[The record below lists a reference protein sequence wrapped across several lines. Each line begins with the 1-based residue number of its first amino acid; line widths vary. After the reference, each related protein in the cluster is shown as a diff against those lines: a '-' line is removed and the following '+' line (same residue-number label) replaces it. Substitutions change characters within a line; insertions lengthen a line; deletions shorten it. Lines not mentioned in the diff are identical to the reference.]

1 METEF
6 SICSVLFDVHLQ
18 DADHQNGQRAGEAL
32 DNLQTNMLNCGV
44 TWSNPWGCVTDL
56 WGGNCGPGRCLA
68 PNRTWQERSLRAEEV
83 LNATLDE
90 LAMCRWGN
98 TSVGRNT
105 TRRRRATA
113 RHHASHLAGARAE
126 GGERSA
132 CAAHSELESCER
144 EKDPQK
150 FSCDR
155 DRLVSSCG
163 IGPLSAQVLKLAIA
177 SSIEC
182 R

>member
-1 METEF
+1 MAKLLIHRLRWTSSAARRRWSGARRRSGTRMTWRLCWTRRRSSRVGTEF

-32 DNLQTNMLNCGV
+32 DNLRTNMLNCGV

-56 WGGNCGPGRCLA
+56 WGGNCGPGKCLA

-105 TRRRRATA
+105 TRRRRATSSPP
-113 RHHASHLAGARAE
+113 RQPLD
-126 GGERSA
+126 RST
-132 CAAHSELESCER
+132 R
-144 EKDPQK
+144 
-150 FSCDR
+150 
-155 DRLVSSCG
+155 
-163 IGPLSAQVLKLAIA
+163 
-177 SSIEC
+177 
-182 R
+182 